1 MLPFLNQQYDFEG
14 RKDLVKFIKLVGA
27 AGLYVHVR
35 IGPYVCA
42 EWNYGYVCSQ
52 FLNFFP
58 FSISLDFLSL
68 FPFCAMPT
76 TSFNFIVP
84 PGTV

>member
-1 MLPFLNQQYDFEG
+1 MLRFLNQQYDFEG

-42 EWNYGYVCSQ
+42 EWNYGYISLFKFSIRQ
-52 FLNFFP
+52 FLSIFVLSGFYPFP
-58 FSISLDFLSL
+58 FVQ
-68 FPFCAMPT
+68 CQ
-76 TSFNFIVP
+76 
-84 PGTV
+84 